1 MDRRWIRPVAFAGA
15 LVLVGA
21 ACGGDDDALTKEDWI
36 RAANAI
42 CGEAGEAFNALFE
55 EGFPTTEERA
65 QTFVADVVPILEEE
79 VNDLQNL
86 EAPEDEADAETIDDA
101 LARGE
106 AAVDDLREASE
117 SPGDSA
123 AIFQAEGGENLVA
136 FEDGLVEFG
145 AQRCDL
151 DDEEGDGEEGEVEA
165 PDPSTFSAEKVA
177 FIEEADAICQ
187 AANDVI
193 NPAED
198 ELFGEEGSDF
208 PTLEEWEEF
217 LTLVIETNAPA
228 QAQLEAL
235 EPPAEDAE
243 QAEAIFE
250 RFASL
255 LDDLTVARDA
265 AADGDQ
271 EAFDEAIGNVFP
283 QFEEIDRQAR
293 QYGFQVC
300 GLEEDDGGGDDGEED
315 GGEPEEGGEE

>member
-1 MDRRWIRPVAFAGA
+1 MLVA
-15 LVLVGA
+15 A
-21 ACGGDDDALTKEDWI
+21 ACDGDDDALTKEDWI

-42 CGEAGEAFNALFE
+42 CGDANEAFNALFE
-55 EGFPTTEERA
+55 EGFPTTPERS
-65 QTFVADVVPILEEE
+65 QEFVADVVPIVEDE
-79 VNDLQNL
+79 VNELQEL
-86 EAPEDEADAETIDDA
+86 EAPEDDADTIDDA

-117 SPGDSA
+117 SPDAAG
-123 AIFQAEGGENLVA
+123 AIFQEEGGENLVA

-145 AQRCDL
+145 AERCEL
-151 DDEEGDGEEGEVEA
+151 GEEEGDGEEGEVEE
-165 PDPSTFSAEKVA
+165 PDPSTFSAEKRA

-193 NPAED
+193 SPAED
-198 ELFGEEGSDF
+198 EAFGEGT

-243 QAEAIFE
+243 AAEAIFR

-255 LDDLTVARDA
+255 LDDVTVARDA
-265 AADGDQ
+265 AAEGDQ
-271 EAFDEAIGNVFP
+271 EAFDQAFGDLIP

-300 GLEEDDGGGDDGEED
+300 GVEEDDEEDDGGGEDGE
-315 GGEPEEGGEE
+315 GGGGPEEGGEE